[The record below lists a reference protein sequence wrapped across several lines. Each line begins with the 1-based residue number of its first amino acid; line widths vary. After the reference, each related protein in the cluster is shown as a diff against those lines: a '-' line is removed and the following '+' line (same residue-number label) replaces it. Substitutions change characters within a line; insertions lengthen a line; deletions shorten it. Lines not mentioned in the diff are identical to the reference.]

1 VTGAQKITPFLW
13 FGGDVEEAA
22 KFYVSVFKDARIESL
37 HRPAPGKLDIAGLQ
51 RAYDR
56 A

>member
-22 KFYVSVFKDARIESL
+22 KFYVSVFKDERIESL